1 MLVTDAAAAQVEKPA
16 QPSSE
21 LIESLSAQVIERM
34 QPKLIE
40 IVTLEILRPVV
51 EALVRHELEKK
62 EVACIFK
69 MRSNPPL
76 PSSLLAPGVNP
87 MSTQCQFDPPL
98 GRPYS

>member
-62 EVACIFK
+62 
-69 MRSNPPL
+69 R
-76 PSSLLAPGVNP
+76 SSLHFQDAVKPAASFFPARARCQPSVNL
-87 MSTQCQFDPPL
+87 TRL
-98 GRPYS
+98 